1 MNKAFKKHERQ
12 GCFSHIQSKGS
23 KEALDRV
30 KSLKTMRTK
39 LRKVAKK
46 ASKSSKFKYAIASN
60 QKKKGLRKLSLKQEV
75 KTRFTA
81 THTMIRSFL
90 NDPNEKKDIPLD
102 DVKVEENID
111 AINSAMKI
119 AKFKKKDL
127 EKLEIQPQDVNKM
140 KQIVPL
146 LDFLEEGITLMGA
159 EK

>member
-75 KTRFTA
+75 KPD
-81 THTMIRSFL
+81 L
-90 NDPNEKKDIPLD
+90 QPL
-102 DVKVEENID
+102 I
-111 AINSAMKI
+111 
-119 AKFKKKDL
+119 L
-127 EKLEIQPQDVNKM
+127 
-140 KQIVPL
+140 
-146 LDFLEEGITLMGA
+146 
-159 EK
+159 